1 VSASEL
7 VDVVDGDD
15 RVIGTASRGEIRS
28 RNLWHRACYVVAL
41 DREARVFVHLR
52 TPTKD
57 IFPSHYDLVVG
68 GVLGAG
74 EDYRAAAEREVREE
88 LGVEPHELS
97 RVGKMRYEDD
107 SNRVIGEI
115 FDCRVTPPLRLQA
128 EEVVS
133 GEWLRLDE
141 IEERI
146 LSQPFC
152 PDGVLAFRSW
162 RRSRN
167 L

>member
-1 VSASEL
+1 MSASEL
-7 VDVVDGDD
+7 VDVVDRDD
-15 RVIGTASRGEIRS
+15 RVVGVATRAEIRA
-28 RNLWHRACYVVAL
+28 RNLWHRACYIVAL
-41 DREARVFVHLR
+41 DGEGRVFVHLR

-68 GVLGAG
+68 GVLASG
-74 EDYRAAAEREVREE
+74 EDYRAGAEREVREE
-88 LGVEPHELS
+88 LGVEPEDLS
-97 RVGKMRYEDD
+97 RVGKIRYEDD
-107 SNRVIGEI
+107 SNRVVGEI
-115 FDCRVTPPLRLQA
+115 FDCRVTPPLRLQR

-133 GEWLRLDE
+133 GEWLSLDE
-141 IEERI
+141 IEKRI
-146 LSQPFC
+146 LGQPFC

>member
-1 VSASEL
+1 MSASEL
-7 VDVVDGDD
+7 VDVVDSDD
-15 RVIGTASRGEIRS
+15 QVVGIATRAEVRS
-28 RNLWHRACYVVAL
+28 RNLWHRACYIIAL
-41 DREARVFVHLR
+41 DCEGRIFVHLR
-52 TPTKD
+52 TATKD

-68 GVLGAG
+68 GVLAAG
-74 EDYRAAAEREVREE
+74 EDYRTGAEREVQEE
-88 LGVEPHELS
+88 LGVEPHDLS
-97 RVGKMRYEDD
+97 RVGKICYEDA

-115 FDCRVTPPLRLQA
+115 FDCRVTPPLRLQP

-162 RRSRN
+162 RRRRN
-167 L
+167 S